1 MTIEILAPAGGQEQ
15 LIAAV
20 RSGADAVYLGTRSFN
35 ARRNAENFDGE
46 SLSEAV
52 KYCHGRGVRVHATVN
67 TLVKDAEL
75 QSLYKEIE
83 MLAAFGIDAV
93 IVQDLAV
100 AELFQRHC
108 PSMPLHASTQMVI
121 RNLEGAL
128 AAEELGFSRVVL
140 ARELTI
146 EEIRKICSGTK
157 IQIETFVHG
166 ALCMSISGQC
176 YLSSIL
182 GERSGNRG
190 LCAQPCRLGFKSG
203 SRDYALSLKDMSHI
217 SHIGELMEA
226 GVSSLKIEGR
236 MKRPEYVAAAV
247 SACREAVSGKA
258 ADLTDLQAVFSRS
271 GFTDGY
277 ITGKRNLEMFGHRT
291 REDVEASKTVL
302 GKIASS
308 YRNELS
314 RIPVD
319 MKLLLKG
326 NEPSRLEVTDGKI
339 IIAVQGDVP
348 ESADM
353 AGNNYEAA
361 FKSLAKTGGTPFILK
376 TLDLDSDEA
385 LRLPPG
391 KLNFMRREALDKL
404 LQARSR
410 IIPKEVVGPFVQ
422 PRPQKRDRIPK
433 LRVRIQNRQ
442 QLFDDIE
449 AADKIY
455 LPHTEVD
462 TGLIKRF
469 GEKLIAELPR
479 LVFPLQEEALADSLE
494 KLKRLGVK
502 DICAGNIGTIRL
514 AQRLGFAVHGGFDL
528 NILNSIS
535 MMKYQDMGLTD
546 TLLSYEIR
554 LSDAAV
560 LGGEM
565 ERGIIGYGYLPLM
578 IFRNCPAKGNN
589 GCRNCTGSPEITD
602 RTGARFK
609 LTCGSREY
617 STLHNSLPL
626 YLADKKVQAAD
637 FITLYFTIED
647 RQECHKIWESYLRG
661 EPFAGEF
668 TRGLY
673 YRKLM

>member
-121 RNLEGAL
+121 HNLEGAL

-319 MKLLLKG
+319 MKLLLKAM
-326 NEPSRLEVTDGKI
+326 NHHVWK
-339 IIAVQGDVP
+339 
-348 ESADM
+348 
-353 AGNNYEAA
+353 
-361 FKSLAKTGGTPFILK
+361 
-376 TLDLDSDEA
+376 
-385 LRLPPG
+385 LP
-391 KLNFMRREALDKL
+391 
-404 LQARSR
+404 
-410 IIPKEVVGPFVQ
+410 
-422 PRPQKRDRIPK
+422 
-433 LRVRIQNRQ
+433 
-442 QLFDDIE
+442 
-449 AADKIY
+449 
-455 LPHTEVD
+455 T
-462 TGLIKRF
+462 
-469 GEKLIAELPR
+469 
-479 LVFPLQEEALADSLE
+479 
-494 KLKRLGVK
+494 VK
-502 DICAGNIGTIRL
+502 
-514 AQRLGFAVHGGFDL
+514 
-528 NILNSIS
+528 
-535 MMKYQDMGLTD
+535 
-546 TLLSYEIR
+546 
-554 LSDAAV
+554 
-560 LGGEM
+560 
-565 ERGIIGYGYLPLM
+565 
-578 IFRNCPAKGNN
+578 
-589 GCRNCTGSPEITD
+589 
-602 RTGARFK
+602 
-609 LTCGSREY
+609 
-617 STLHNSLPL
+617 
-626 YLADKKVQAAD
+626 
-637 FITLYFTIED
+637 
-647 RQECHKIWESYLRG
+647 
-661 EPFAGEF
+661 
-668 TRGLY
+668 
-673 YRKLM
+673 